1 MMAENNVFQETI
13 KRGPGWSQDQS
24 VERDDLTFKIDEE
37 RKALE
42 QIKEDI
48 RQSTAE
54 DVEDRIRS
62 IEMEQSKVLSDV
74 AKIDLQIES
83 IQEITAAKEAEKNKV
98 ESDLELIQNHLHKRQ
113 EDLNDAYTNLQA
125 VKSESK
131 SILKCVKDTQTTFN
145 NRCNDCRELNRKIEN
160 ASKDAKKQISQNQEL
175 EGKNRDKENETI
187 ELEQS
192 MQASMNEAKVIEKK
206 KNMIAQKLL
215 EVEKLRINYELKCD
229 ELKVKLHKVEKVE
242 LTIKRKEIESQK
254 QLYGRLKQEVAL
266 LNRKKDLSCKSS
278 SIIKDLIST
287 NEATLK
293 SLDMEYD
300 GLFATARD
308 YHSKIKDLTIILDK
322 EQGRTDTAVYRRKGA
337 VHKVGEKD
345 IEIDDFHKRLGDAES
360 NLKHKQNLCD
370 TAQTE
375 CNLNAKK
382 LAEGLEELE
391 CTKRELKLLKEQT
404 NQLKNEI
411 VITENNLIM
420 EHYNHHHANEE
431 CEHLKLDLEDLRNQI
446 ALVDQK
452 IEESNSDLSTLH
464 KQINEV
470 DLDSEK
476 LSKEYKV
483 LIINRDL
490 IGAQWVQKNDE
501 IRNLK
506 EKIKIQ
512 NSNLQHNEMMYKD
525 LMTNLAD
532 TISNIRSLYS
542 KKQECDEATKTQDDL
557 IRKVRSLESEI
568 HREKIKSAALRE
580 EMRRPMNVHRWR
592 SLEQCDPTKFE
603 MIREIHKL
611 QKQIIAA
618 ADDIA
623 EKDIIIR
630 ENERTYLQI
639 KRICD
644 NQPQLSEILEEIDTY
659 QTTLKE
665 KVKHMKEL
673 EFEIELQKSKIECLN
688 RELKSLRDDK
698 KHAEDSWVQRQMIQ
712 L

>member
-1 MMAENNVFQETI
+1 MMAENNIFQETI

-24 VERDDLTFKIDEE
+24 IERDDLTFKIDEE

-48 RQSTAE
+48 RQSMVE

-62 IEMEQSKVLSDV
+62 IEIEQSKVLSDV

-83 IQEITAAKEAEKNKV
+83 IQEIKAAKEAEKSKV
-98 ESDLELIQNHLHKRQ
+98 ESDIELIQNHLHQRQ
-113 EDLNDAYTNLQA
+113 EDLNDANTNLQA

-160 ASKDAKKQISQNQEL
+160 ASKDVKKQIAQNQEF
-175 EGKNRDKENETI
+175 EKKNRDQENETI
-187 ELEQS
+187 ALEQS
-192 MQASMNEAKVIEKK
+192 VQGSMTEAKVIEKK

-215 EVEKLRINYELKCD
+215 EIEKLRINNELKCD

-242 LTIKRKEIESQK
+242 LTMKRKEIESQK
-254 QLYGRLKQEVAL
+254 RLHGRLKQEVAL

-287 NEATLK
+287 NEATMK

-300 GLFATARD
+300 GLCAAARE
-308 YHSKIKDLTIILDK
+308 YYSKIKDLTIILDK
-322 EQGRTDTAVYRRKGA
+322 ERGRTDSVVYRRKGA

-370 TAQTE
+370 TVQTE
-375 CNLNAKK
+375 CNLSAKK

-404 NQLKNEI
+404 KQLKSEI

-420 EHYNHHHANEE
+420 EHYNHHNANEE
-431 CEHLKLDLEDLRNQI
+431 SEHLKLDLEDLRNQI
-446 ALVDQK
+446 ALVDQN

-464 KQINEV
+464 KQIKEV
-470 DLDSEK
+470 DLDSKK
-476 LSKEYKV
+476 LSNEYKV
-483 LIINRDL
+483 LITNRDL
-490 IGAQWVQKNDE
+490 IGAHLVQKNDE
-501 IRNLK
+501 IHKLK

-532 TISNIRSLYS
+532 TISNIRNLHA

-592 SLEQCDPTKFE
+592 SLEQRDPTKFE

-611 QKQIIAA
+611 QKQIIAT

-630 ENERTYLQI
+630 ENERTYFQI

-665 KVKHMKEL
+665 KFKHMKEL
-673 EFEIELQKSKIECLN
+673 EFEIELQKSKVESLN
-688 RELKSLRDDK
+688 KDLKSLRDDK
-698 KHAEDSWVQRQMIQ
+698 KHLEDSWVQRKLIQ